1 MRFPASYIISL
12 HSKDTTRTLMVE
24 KLFPE
29 IEYETEK
36 KLLGLTE
43 KDRFFHNVE
52 IGGISD
58 S

>member
-1 MRFPASYIISL
+1 
-12 HSKDTTRTLMVE
+12 MVE

-36 KLLGLTE
+36 KLLELTE

-58 S
+58 A